1 MTELLYIG
9 LGVFLFVFGLLAAFR
24 HRDTIIRLVALNVAG
39 SGVFLLL
46 VAGAGRDGEPDPVA
60 HALVL
65 TGIVVAVSL
74 TGLALGLLARL
85 VEAGGRDGE
94 GL

>member
-1 MTELLYIG
+1 MTALLYAG
-9 LGVFLFVFGLLAAFR
+9 LGVFLFVLGLLAAFQ
-24 HRDTIIRLVALNVAG
+24 HRDTVVRLVALNIAG
-39 SGVFLLL
+39 AGVFLFL
-46 VAGAGRDGEPDPVA
+46 VAAAGRDGEPEPVS

-74 TGLALGLLARL
+74 TGVGLGLLARL

-94 GL
+94 EL

>member
-1 MTELLYIG
+1 MTALIYAG
-9 LGVFLFVFGLLAAFR
+9 LGVFLFVFGLLAAFQ
-24 HRDTIIRLVALNVAG
+24 HRDTLVRLVALNIAG
-39 SGVFLLL
+39 GGVFLFF
-46 VAGAGRDGEPDPVA
+46 VAGAARDGTPDPVS

-74 TGLALGLLARL
+74 TGVALGLLARL